1 MTGPGT
7 KEVPGPCGEPDIAP
21 DKAHPGVKHS
31 GREAQSV
38 MGVPSRAVLGRALR
52 GKQEFPDWMRRE
64 FIPGKRNSRYKTGN
78 KTIRPVL
85 GQGRGQER
93 RLHKGAAGARVKG
106 PRRAGQRG

>member
-52 GKQEFPDWMRRE
+52 GKQERVYTWQEEQQVQNRE
-64 FIPGKRNSRYKTGN
+64 QNN
-78 KTIRPVL
+78 KTCFGTRERTGKEAPQGCSR
-85 GQGRGQER
+85 GQGQ
-93 RLHKGAAGARVKG
+93 
-106 PRRAGQRG
+106 RASESRPEGVNFSP